1 MLAAGTHF
9 DQYEVLEPLGAG
21 TMGQVFR
28 ARDLKLGRLVALK
41 TLPEGLPRDAE
52 RLARFE
58 REARVLAS
66 LNHPNIAMLH
76 EVADYGET
84 HVLVLELVEGE
95 TLAERIERG
104 PIPLAEAVSI
114 AAQIAAGLEV
124 AHEQGVVHRD
134 LKPANVK
141 LRADGTVKL
150 LDFGLAKVLA
160 THADGSGEA
169 EATVTAID
177 PRAEAGRVLG
187 TPAYM
192 SPEQARG
199 LRVDKRTDVWA
210 FGCVLFEMLTGRR
223 AFAGEHATDVIVS
236 IVDHEPAFETLPAEC
251 PAALRRLVRRCLTKD
266 ARQRLRDIGDARL
279 DLADAA
285 AGLAD
290 AGADLAQFRRRTW
303 SVAALAALGI
313 VAAGVWLRVSQQPT
327 APVPRIARFVLPDA
341 ATNSGSGATI
351 AVSSDG
357 KRIAYAGPRGL
368 MLRSRDRLDETVV
381 DERAGFAPFFSPDGE
396 WLVFTDWHVLR
407 KVPVAGGIA
416 QTVADVGPAAMGSWS
431 GEDIIVAD
439 MNGLLRIPAAGGP
452 PQRIDT
458 ELSREEQPLQPQY
471 LAQRH
476 VVLYTVTPSPSQ
488 TPSFAANAAGAR
500 VEALDLATGQRR
512 VVVRGGGR
520 ARYLPTGHLVYAAGP
535 TLYAVPFDL
544 ESLTA
549 RGEPTAV
556 LTVDG
561 MLEFAV
567 ADDGTLVYQAWP
579 VSGSRELVWV
589 DRHGREELL
598 AAPPMNYIYPTLS
611 PDGLRVGLDLVD
623 NGDRDI
629 WIFDLR
635 RSTLERFTHDPAGN
649 PIIAWS
655 PDGRHIAFGS
665 DRFGV
670 SNLFRQAADGSGEPE
685 RLLTSAEPQMPITYA
700 PDGRLLFSQAV
711 PGQQRDIYLL
721 SLDGERNSVPLIA
734 TPANELTAEVSPDGH
749 WLAYDSD
756 ESGQF
761 EVYVRAYPNTEQGGR
776 WQISSGGGRQP
787 LWSHDGR
794 ELFYRNFDG
803 ALLSVA
809 VTLAPTFAPGPV
821 TKLFEGAGYA
831 GGGARGSGRT
841 YDIALDDSRFIMLK
855 EQSVAATNGG
865 PRLVV
870 VLDWFAELER
880 LAPLDGTRADAQRRS
895 VQLSPSL

>member
-1 MLAAGTHF
+1 VLAAGSHVG
-9 DQYEVLEPLGAG
+9 QYEVLEPLGAG
-21 TMGQVFR
+21 AMGQVFL
-28 ARDLKLGRLVALK
+28 ARDLKLGRFVALK
-41 TLPEGLPRDAE
+41 TLPERLQRDGE

-66 LNHPNIAMLH
+66 LNHPNIATLH
-76 EVADYGET
+76 EVADLGDT

-95 TLAERIERG
+95 TLAERIARG
-104 PIPLAEAVSI
+104 PIPLAQAVPI
-114 AAQIAAGLEV
+114 AAQIAAGLEM

-160 THADGSGEA
+160 THADGSGES
-169 EATVTAID
+169 EATITVLDPTAGG
-177 PRAEAGRVLG
+177 PVVG

-199 LRVDKRTDVWA
+199 LRVDKRTDIWA
-210 FGCVLFEMLTGRR
+210 FGCVLYEMLTGRR
-223 AFAGEHATDVIVS
+223 AFSGESATDVIVNV
-236 IVDHEPAFETLPAEC
+236 VDREPAFEALPAEC
-251 PAALRRLVRRCLTKD
+251 PHALRRLLRRCLTKD

-279 DLADAA
+279 ELVDAEVGIADL
-285 AGLAD
+285 
-290 AGADLAQFRRRTW
+290 GADLARFRRRAW
-303 SVAALAALGI
+303 SVAALAALG
-313 VAAGVWLRVSQQPT
+313 VVGAALWLRASQQPST
-327 APVPRIARFVLPDA
+327 AAATPRIARFALSDA
-341 ATNSGSGATI
+341 AANPGSGATI

-357 KRIAYAGPRGL
+357 KRIAYVGLQGL
-368 MLRSRDRLDETVV
+368 MLRSRDRLDETLV
-381 DERAGFAPFFSPDGE
+381 DEHTGFAPFFSPDGE
-396 WLVFTDWHVLR
+396 WLAFTDWHVLR
-407 KVPVAGGIA
+407 KVPVAGGIT

-452 PQRIDT
+452 SQRIDT
-458 ELSREEQPLQPQY
+458 DLSPQEQPLQPQY
-471 LAQRH
+471 LAERQ

-488 TPSFAANAAGAR
+488 TPSFAANAPGAR
-500 VEALDLATGQRR
+500 VEALDLATRQRH

-535 TLYAVPFDL
+535 TLYAAPFDL
-544 ESLTA
+544 ESLA
-549 RGEPTAV
+549 VRGEATAV

-561 MLEFAV
+561 QLEFAV

-579 VSGSRELVWV
+579 VSGARELVWV
-589 DRHGREELL
+589 DREGREEPL
-598 AAPPMNYIYPTLS
+598 AAPPMNYIYPNLS

-655 PDGRHIAFGS
+655 PDGRYIAFGS

-670 SNLFRQAADGSGEPE
+670 TNLFRQAADGSGEPE

-721 SLDGERNSVPLIA
+721 SLDGERSTVPLVA
-734 TPANELTAEVSPDGH
+734 TAANELTAEVSPDGR
-749 WLAYDSD
+749 WMAYDSD
-756 ESGQF
+756 ESGRF
-761 EVYVRAYPNTEQGGR
+761 EVYVRPFPNTGEGGR
-776 WQISSGGGRQP
+776 WQISSGGGRQA

-794 ELFYRNFDG
+794 ELFYRDFDG
-803 ALLSVA
+803 ALMSVA
-809 VTLAPTFAPGPV
+809 VTLTPTFAPGPV
-821 TKLFEGAGYA
+821 TKLFQRPEYLGA
-831 GGGARGSGRT
+831 GARGGGRT
-841 YDIALDDSRFIMLK
+841 YDVTPDDRRFIMIK
-855 EQSVAATNGG
+855 ERPATATGDG
-865 PRLVV
+865 PKLVV

-880 LAPLDGTRADAQRRS
+880 LAPLTE
-895 VQLSPSL
+895 